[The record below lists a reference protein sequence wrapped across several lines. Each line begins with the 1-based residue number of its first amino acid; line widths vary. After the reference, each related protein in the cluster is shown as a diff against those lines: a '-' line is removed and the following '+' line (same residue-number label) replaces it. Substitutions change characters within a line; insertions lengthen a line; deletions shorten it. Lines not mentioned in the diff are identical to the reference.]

1 MEKLYTA
8 LVLSLIITAYALD
21 GRVEERA
28 RQYKGYDELLSNV
41 SVVSYGN
48 ATYYW
53 VEYEKNLMY
62 SGALVV
68 DGNYSAVSDVN
79 VIKSFVIGD
88 MIRKNY
94 PKNTAS
100 QWQQFSGYFSS
111 MASAFSQGRTERLAN
126 DSREIADMLSKSSYL
141 LNRSI
146 DSFAPADAE
155 EYMNT
160 ESRIVEKMDAAYQN
174 TLNYS
179 EKDSAYLKEY
189 RESLLNIRRI
199 LSENHE
205 GLVKSGDYL
214 AGNIRMRVV
223 SDKNRTAMEAL
234 LIAMTILLIL
244 FILFMKFRRSRS
256 SRQPQHP
263 QASSGESLLG
273 RP

>member
-79 VIKSFVIGD
+79 VIRSFVVAD
-88 MIRKNY
+88 LMRKNY

-111 MASAFSQGRTERLAN
+111 MASAFSQGKTERLAN
-126 DSREIADMLSKSSYL
+126 DSKEIADMLSKSSYL